1 MTTGQHIPVSALQP
15 GSECIIHSL
24 GSDEKTARRLAQMGI
39 LPGTHLHIIRV
50 APLGGTIEAAADQG
64 QNIALRR
71 EEVTAMVCK
80 PVAMPLDSGLVTIGR
95 PYKVRMLLGGKTF
108 RRRIQEK
115 GIEENTRILI
125 QDAQAR
131 PFPIHL
137 VDRNTEI
144 NLGRGE
150 AEKII
155 VEVIDDEQSES

>member
-1 MTTGQHIPVSALQP
+1 MTTGQHIPISALQP
-15 GSECIIHSL
+15 GSECIIRSL
-24 GSDEKTARRLAQMGI
+24 GSDEKTASRLAQMGI

-64 QNIALRR
+64 QNVALRR
-71 EEVTAMVCK
+71 EEVTAMECE
-80 PVAMPLDSGLVTIGR
+80 PVAMPLASGLVAFGR
-95 PYKVRMLLGGKTF
+95 PYKVRALLGGRTF

-115 GIEENTRILI
+115 GIEEGARILM
-125 QDAQAR
+125 QNAKAR
-131 PFPIHL
+131 PVQIRL
-137 VDRNTEI
+137 VDRKTKI